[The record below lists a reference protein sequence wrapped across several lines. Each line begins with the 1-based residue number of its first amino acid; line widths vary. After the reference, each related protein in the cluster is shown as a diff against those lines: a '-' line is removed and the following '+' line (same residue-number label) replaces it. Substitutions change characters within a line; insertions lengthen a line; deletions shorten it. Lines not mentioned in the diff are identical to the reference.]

1 MAVIAVQFDVRKA
14 QGCLYDLVCLAGLD
28 SCSKLGI
35 HGTGVDLYIGMRIDT
50 RGDTKQ
56 DILYDASAG
65 GFCFYGIEFFKTVY
79 DKMADSQLHGKGD
92 ICISLVVAVEKCL
105 AQIIASL
112 IGTEDLSAGDDIDP
126 HSFFFHYLIYI
137 LKRICLAGI
146 ERTGISAEV
155 LFESLGIGTAVLPD
169 SLFVH

>member
-1 MAVIAVQFDVRKA
+1 MLFQCLRNPEEPCVIFKFQFGPYPVKVRAKTDA
-14 QGCLYDLVCLAGLD
+14 LD
-28 SCSKLGI
+28 SR
-35 HGTGVDLYIGMRIDT
+35 HVPDM
-50 RGDTKQ
+50 Q

-65 GFCFYGIEFFKTVY
+65 GFCFYSIEFFKTVY
-79 DKMADSQLHGKGD
+79 DKMADPQLHSKGD
-92 ICISLVVAVEKCL
+92 IRVGLVVAVEKCL
-105 AQIIASL
+105 AQIIACFV
-112 IGTEDLSAGDDIDP
+112 GTEDLSAGDDIDP

-155 LFESLGIGTAVLPD
+155 FFESLGIGTAVLPD